1 MPSAGAVAAPTIVP
15 LRVPQPG
22 KSSGQ
27 IDTNTL
33 IEIKAGKFK
42 DNMISVKTWR

>member
-1 MPSAGAVAAPTIVP
+1 MPSAGAIGAPSIIP

-22 KSSGQ
+22 RTANQ

-33 IEIKAGKFK
+33 IEIKSGTEMF
-42 DNMISVKTWR
+42 SF